1 MNSQLSRWMSKSY
14 GKPSG
19 QSLVEFAITLPILAL
34 FLFGICQFGF
44 IFAAVLTVR
53 NASAVGARYVVIG
66 TPTTSN
72 VQAVAKAAVS
82 PMLTITTDNPHVDV
96 VQTNLAGN
104 TAMSVQVTYNL
115 PLIIPFVVPGKTA
128 GGSLTLSA
136 TTVMR

>member
-1 MNSQLSRWMSKSY
+1 MNSQLIRWMNKSY
-14 GKPSG
+14 RKQSG

-53 NASAVGARYVVIG
+53 NASAVGARYAVVG
-66 TPTTSN
+66 SPASSN

-82 PMLTITTDNPHVDV
+82 PMLNAGSATASVTD
-96 VQTNLAGN
+96 TNLAGN
-104 TAMSVQVTYNL
+104 TAKMVTVTYNL

>member
-1 MNSQLSRWMSKSY
+1 MNHQLSRWISKLY
-14 GKPSG
+14 GKQSA
-19 QSLVEFAITLPILAL
+19 QSLVEFAITLPILAV

-53 NASAVGARYVVIG
+53 NASAVGARYAVVG
-66 TPTTSN
+66 SPANSN

-82 PMLTITTDNPHVDV
+82 PMLNAGSATAVVTT
-96 VQTNLAGN
+96 TNFAGN
-104 TAMSVQVTYNL
+104 TATSVQVTYNL

-136 TTVMR
+136 STVMR

>member
-1 MNSQLSRWMSKSY
+1 MNHQLSRWISKLY
-14 GKPSG
+14 GKRSA
-19 QSLVEFAITLPILAL
+19 QSLVEFAITLPILAV

-53 NASAVGARYVVIG
+53 NASAVGARYAVVG
-66 TPTTSN
+66 SPANSN
-72 VQAVAKAAVS
+72 VQAIAVAALS
-82 PMLTITTDNPHVDV
+82 PMLTV
-96 VQTNLAGN
+96 VNNNGTATVTQTNLAGN
-104 TAMSVQVTYNL
+104 TATSVKVTYNL